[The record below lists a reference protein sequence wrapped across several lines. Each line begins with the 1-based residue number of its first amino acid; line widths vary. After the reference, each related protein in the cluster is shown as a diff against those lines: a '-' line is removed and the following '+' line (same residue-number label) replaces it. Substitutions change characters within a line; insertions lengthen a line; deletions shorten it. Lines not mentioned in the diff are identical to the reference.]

1 MTEQAVSISA
11 ATMAKN
17 PKSAIKKTFREFDKL
32 EKQIDT
38 HDQPSINH
46 PAQQHYIELMKEWH
60 NSFKRKEV
68 NNG

>member
-1 MTEQAVSISA
+1 
-11 ATMAKN
+11 MAKN

-60 NSFKRKEV
+60 NSFKKE
-68 NNG
+68 GG